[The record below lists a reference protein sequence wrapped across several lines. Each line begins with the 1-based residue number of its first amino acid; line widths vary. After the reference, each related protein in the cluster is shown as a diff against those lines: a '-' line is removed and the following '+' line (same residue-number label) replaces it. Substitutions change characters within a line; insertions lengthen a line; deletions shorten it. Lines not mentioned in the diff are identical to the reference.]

1 MARMT
6 RESLQLKIQKAEEKV
21 VRTGNTYNAAC
32 EELTNL
38 RNKMEAIDNEVLVEA
53 FMKSNITLEEAIAMM
68 SKYQVGIEMPADKVA
83 KVKSYLDALTGE
95 YQGKLLVND
104 NTK

>member
-21 VRTGNTYNAAC
+21 VRTGKTYNAAC

-38 RNKMEAIDNEVLVEA
+38 RNKMEAIDNEALVEA
-53 FMKSNITLEEAIAMM
+53 FMKSNKTLEEAIAFFE
-68 SKYQVGIEMPADKVA
+68 SDIKVEEEEPKLA
-83 KVKSYLDALTGE
+83 GRRGRKRKA
-95 YQGKLLVND
+95 GK
-104 NTK
+104 

>member
-32 EELTNL
+32 EELTKL
-38 RNKMEAIDNEVLVEA
+38 RNKMEAINNEVLVEA
-53 FMKSNITLEEAIAMM
+53 FMKSNKTLEEAIEFFESDMKIAEEET
-68 SKYQVGIEMPADKVA
+68 KPA
-83 KVKSYLDALTGE
+83 GRR
-95 YQGKLLVND
+95 G
-104 NTK
+104 

>member
-21 VRTGNTYNAAC
+21 VRTGKTYNAAC

-38 RNKMEAIDNEVLVEA
+38 RNKMEAIDNEALVEA
-53 FMKSNITLEEAIAMM
+53 FMKSNKTLEEAIAFLESDIKVEEKEPKPAGRRGRKRKA
-68 SKYQVGIEMPADKVA
+68 SK
-83 KVKSYLDALTGE
+83 
-95 YQGKLLVND
+95 
-104 NTK
+104 

>member
-32 EELTNL
+32 EKLTNL
-38 RNKMEAIDNEVLVEA
+38 RNKMEAIDNEVLVET
-53 FMKSNITLEEAIAMM
+53 FMKSNKTLE
-68 SKYQVGIEMPADKVA
+68 
-83 KVKSYLDALTGE
+83 
-95 YQGKLLVND
+95 
-104 NTK
+104 